1 MIEVIIALTALFVGI
16 TICIIWSSN
25 TTIRWQRILTEIF
38 ACLGVLALCTII
50 GCTAPLLERDTA
62 DGSTYETPLE
72 VVQNDEA
79 IVPTEQQLENANRK
93 IDIAKAEAEAKR
105 IAAEG
110 EAEANRIIAEF
121 ITPNILL
128 KMLIEKWNGELP
140 TDVSIGKVEDD
151 GTDT

>member
-1 MIEVIIALTALFVGI
+1 MIYIITELLLGLG
-16 TICIIWSSN
+16 CIGCVIWSNITKSKTLETIS
-25 TTIRWQRILTEIF
+25 TTIAF
-38 ACLGVLALCTII
+38 MCLAFFFIVIGFIVALPEC
-50 GCTAPLLERDTA
+50 DTA
-62 DGSTYETPLE
+62 DGATYETPLE

-93 IDIAKAEAEAKR
+93 IEIAKAEAEAKR

-110 EAEANRIIAEF
+110 EAEANRIIAES
-121 ITPNILL
+121 ITPDILL

-151 GTDT
+151 GADT

>member
-38 ACLGVLALCTII
+38 ACVGVFALCTIM
-50 GCTAPLLERDTA
+50 GCTAILPESDKA
-62 DGSTYETPLE
+62 DSSTYETPLE
-72 VVQNDEA
+72 VIENETS
-79 IVPTEQQLENANRK
+79 IVPTEQQLEIANRK
-93 IDIAKAEAEAKR
+93 IEIAKAEAEAKR

-110 EAEANRIIAEF
+110 EAEANRILAES
-121 ITPNILL
+121 ITPDILL

-140 TDVSIGKVEDD
+140 TDVSIGKVDNN
-151 GTDT
+151 GADT

>member
-38 ACLGVLALCTII
+38 ACAGVFALCTIM
-50 GCTAPLLERDTA
+50 GCTAILPERDTA
-62 DGSTYETPLE
+62 DGATYKTPLE
-72 VVQNDEA
+72 VVHNDEA
-79 IVPTEQQLENANRK
+79 IVPTEQQLENANRQ

-110 EAEANRIIAEF
+110 EAEANRIIAES
-121 ITPNILL
+121 ITPDILL

-151 GTDT
+151 GADT

>member
-1 MIEVIIALTALFVGI
+1 MIYIITELLLGLGCI
-16 TICIIWSSN
+16 GCIIWSNLAKSKSLEIILM
-25 TTIRWQRILTEIF
+25 TISAMCAVFFFVVIGF
-38 ACLGVLALCTII
+38 VAAL
-50 GCTAPLLERDTA
+50 PERDTA
-62 DGSTYETPLE
+62 DGATYKTPLE

-93 IDIAKAEAEAKR
+93 IEIAKAEAEAKR

-110 EAEANRIIAEF
+110 EAEANRIIAES
-121 ITPNILL
+121 ITPDILL

-140 TDVSIGKVEDD
+140 TDVSIGKVEDN

>member
-1 MIEVIIALTALFVGI
+1 MIEAILALFLLFIGI
-16 TICIIWSSN
+16 VACIIWSAN
-25 TTIRWQRILTEIF
+25 TAIKWQRIFTEIF

-50 GCTAPLLERDTA
+50 GCTAPLPECDTA
-62 DGSTYETPLE
+62 DGATYKTPLE

-93 IDIAKAEAEAKR
+93 IEIAKAEAEAKR

-110 EAEANRIIAEF
+110 EAEANRIIAES
-121 ITPNILL
+121 ITPDILL

-140 TDVSIGKVEDD
+140 TDVSIGKVEDN
-151 GTDT
+151 GADT

>member
-38 ACLGVLALCTII
+38 ACLGVFALCTIM
-50 GCTAPLLERDTA
+50 GCTAILPERDTA
-62 DGSTYETPLE
+62 DGATYETPLE
-72 VVQNDEA
+72 VIENETS
-79 IVPTEQQLENANRK
+79 IVPTEQQLEIANRK

-110 EAEANRIIAEF
+110 EAEANRILAES
-121 ITPNILL
+121 ITPDILL

-140 TDVSIGKVEDD
+140 TDVSIGKVEDN